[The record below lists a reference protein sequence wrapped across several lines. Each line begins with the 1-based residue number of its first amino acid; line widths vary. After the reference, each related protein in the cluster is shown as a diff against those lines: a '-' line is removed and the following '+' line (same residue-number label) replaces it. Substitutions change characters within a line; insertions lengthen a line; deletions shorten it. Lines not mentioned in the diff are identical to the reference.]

1 MLASGRLPLTTS
13 SARLTLANRLRQK
26 IRRRV
31 AGPLRVAGSV
41 GLIWVRVRDRVIA
54 RVIARVR
61 VRVGSRVGFRV
72 RVRVRVR
79 VRARV
84 GLEPALLAEHK
95 GRSEQGHLVRV
106 RARIRVRI

>member
-1 MLASGRLPLTTS
+1 MPASGRLPLTTS

-41 GLIWVRVRDRVIA
+41 GLIWVRVRI

-84 GLEPALLAEHK
+84 GLEPALLAEHE